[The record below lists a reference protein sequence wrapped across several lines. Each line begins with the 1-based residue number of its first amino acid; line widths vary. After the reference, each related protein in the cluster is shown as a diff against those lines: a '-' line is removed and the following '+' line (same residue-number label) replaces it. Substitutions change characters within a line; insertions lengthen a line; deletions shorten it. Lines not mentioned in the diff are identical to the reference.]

1 MSSVANVIDV
11 TDATFQKEVIERSKT
26 TPVVVDLWATWCGPC
41 KTLGP
46 ILEKVIGATGGK
58 VVLAKVDVDKNPAI
72 AQAFQV
78 QSIPAV
84 YAMKDGKIV
93 DGFVGAQS
101 EHVVEQFIKNLLPEQ
116 VVVDVKALLAK
127 GDEASLRQALEAEP
141 TNESVVVAL
150 ADLLTARKD
159 CSAALVL
166 LKTVPETERV
176 RTSIAAARAAFVSQ
190 DDYDKQL
197 TDLLVRVKTDEDAKS
212 EFLELL
218 AKMGPNDP
226 RTADYRKK
234 LTARLF

>member
-1 MSSVANVIDV
+1 MNKHAVL
-11 TDATFQKEVIERSKT
+11 Q
-26 TPVVVDLWATWCGPC
+26 L
-41 KTLGP
+41 
-46 ILEKVIGATGGK
+46 ILEKLAAEYHGAFI
-58 VVLAKVDVDKNPAI
+58 LAKVDVDKEQQLAGY
-72 AQAFQV
+72 FQIK
-78 QSIPAV
+78 SIPTV
-84 YAMKDGKIV
+84 MLLKDGKIV

-159 CSAALVL
+159 CSAALEL

-176 RTSIAAARAAFVSQ
+176 RTSIAAARAAFVPQ

>member
-1 MSSVANVIDV
+1 MAIDV
-11 TDATFQKEVIERSKT
+11 QDATFQKEVIEKSMIM
-26 TPVVVDLWATWCGPC
+26 PVIIDLWAQWCGPC

-46 ILEKVIGATGGK
+46 ILEKLTDATSGK
-58 VVLAKVDVDKNPAI
+58 VILAKVDVDSCPQI

-101 EHVVEQFIKNLLPEQ
+101 EHVVEQFIKNLLPEP

-127 GDEASLRQALEAEP
+127 GDEESLRAALAAEP
-141 TNESVVVAL
+141 TNEAVVVAL
-150 ADLLTARKD
+150 ADLLIARKD
-159 CSAALVL
+159 CSAALEL

-176 RTSIAAARAAFVSQ
+176 RTSVAADRAAFVPK
-190 DDYDKQL
+190 DDFDKQL
-197 TDLLVRVKTDEDAKS
+197 TDLLVRVKTDEDAKR

-218 AKMGPNDP
+218 DKMGPNDP
-226 RTADYRKK
+226 RTGDYRKK
-234 LTARLF
+234 LTTKLF

>member
-1 MSSVANVIDV
+1 MAIDV
-11 TDATFQKEVIERSKT
+11 TDATFQKEVIEKSMV
-26 TPVVVDLWATWCGPC
+26 TPVIIDLWAQWCGPC

-46 ILEKVIGATGGK
+46 ILEKLTAATKGK
-58 VVLAKVDVDKNPAI
+58 VILAKVDVDTCPQV

-116 VVVDVKALLAK
+116 VIVDVKALLAK

-159 CSAALVL
+159 CSAALEL

-176 RTSIAAARAAFVSQ
+176 RTSIAAARAAFVPQ

>member
-1 MSSVANVIDV
+1 MAIDV
-11 TDATFQKEVIERSKT
+11 TDATFQKEVIEKSMV
-26 TPVVVDLWATWCGPC
+26 TPVIIDLWAQWCGPC

-46 ILEKVIGATGGK
+46 ILEKLTAATKGK
-58 VVLAKVDVDKNPAI
+58 VILAKVDVDTCPQV

-116 VVVDVKALLAK
+116 VVVDVQALLAK

-150 ADLLTARKD
+150 ADLLIARKD
-159 CSAALVL
+159 C
-166 LKTVPETERV
+166 
-176 RTSIAAARAAFVSQ
+176 
-190 DDYDKQL
+190 
-197 TDLLVRVKTDEDAKS
+197 
-212 EFLELL
+212 
-218 AKMGPNDP
+218 
-226 RTADYRKK
+226 
-234 LTARLF
+234 

>member
-1 MSSVANVIDV
+1 MAIDI
-11 TDATFQKEVIERSKT
+11 TDATFQKEVIERSMI
-26 TPVVVDLWATWCGPC
+26 TPVVIDLWAQWCGPC

-46 ILEKVIGATGGK
+46 ILEKLTAATNGEVI
-58 VVLAKVDVDKNPAI
+58 LAKVDVDSCPQV

-101 EHVVEQFIKNLLPEQ
+101 ENVVSQFIKNLLPEP

-127 GDEASLRQALEAEP
+127 GDEASLRQALAAEP
-141 TNESVVVAL
+141 TNENVVVAL
-150 ADLLTARKD
+150 ADLLIARKD
-159 CSAALVL
+159 CAAALEI

-176 RTSIAAARAAFVSQ
+176 RIAMAAARAAFVPQ
-190 DDYDKQL
+190 DDFDKQL
-197 TDLLVRVKTDEDAKS
+197 TDLLVRVKTDEDAKR

-218 AKMGPNDP
+218 EKMGPNDP
-226 RTADYRKK
+226 RTGDYRKK
-234 LTARLF
+234 LTTKLF

>member
-1 MSSVANVIDV
+1 MAIDV
-11 TDATFQKEVIERSKT
+11 TDATFQKEVIERSMI
-26 TPVVVDLWATWCGPC
+26 TPVVIDLWAQWCGPC

-46 ILEKVIGATGGK
+46 ILEKLTAATNGEVI
-58 VVLAKVDVDKNPAI
+58 LAKVDVDSCPQV

-101 EHVVEQFIKNLLPEQ
+101 ENVVSQFIKNLLPEP

-127 GDEASLRQALEAEP
+127 GDEASLRQALAAEP
-141 TNESVVVAL
+141 TNENVVVAL
-150 ADLLTARKD
+150 ADLLIARKD
-159 CSAALVL
+159 CAAALEI

-176 RTSIAAARAAFVSQ
+176 RTAVAAARAAFVPQ
-190 DDYDKQL
+190 DDFDKQL
-197 TDLLVRVKTDEDAKS
+197 TDLLVRVKTDEEAKR

-218 AKMGPNDP
+218 EKMGPNDP
-226 RTADYRKK
+226 RTGDYRKK
-234 LTARLF
+234 LTTKLF

>member
-1 MSSVANVIDV
+1 MAIDV
-11 TDATFQKEVIERSKT
+11 TDATFQEEVIEKSKV
-26 TPVVVDLWATWCGPC
+26 TPVIIDLWAQWCGPC

-46 ILEKVIGATGGK
+46 ILEKLTAATNGK
-58 VVLAKVDVDKNPAI
+58 VILAKVDVDSCPQV

-101 EHVVEQFIKNLLPEQ
+101 EHVVEQFIKNLLPEP

-127 GDEASLRQALEAEP
+127 GDEASLRQALAAEP

-150 ADLLTARKD
+150 ADLLIARKD
-159 CSAALVL
+159 CAAALEL

-176 RTSIAAARAAFVSQ
+176 RTAVAAARAAFVPN
-190 DDYDKQL
+190 DDFDKQL
-197 TDLLVRVKTDEDAKS
+197 TDLLVRVKTDEDAKR
-212 EFLELL
+212 EFLEVLE
-218 AKMGPNDP
+218 KMGPNDP
-226 RTADYRKK
+226 RTGDYRKK

>member
-1 MSSVANVIDV
+1 MDV
-11 TDATFQKEVIERSKT
+11 TDATFQKEVIEKSMV
-26 TPVVVDLWATWCGPC
+26 TPVVIDLWAQWCGPC

-46 ILEKVIGATGGK
+46 ILEKLTAATNGK
-58 VVLAKVDVDKNPAI
+58 VILAKVDVESCPQV
-72 AQAFQV
+72 AQAFQA

-101 EHVVEQFIKNLLPEQ
+101 EHVVSQFIKNLMPEP

-141 TNESVVVAL
+141 TNENVVVAL
-150 ADLLTARKD
+150 ADLLIARKD
-159 CSAALVL
+159 CATALEI

-176 RTSIAAARAAFVSQ
+176 RTAVAAARAAFVPQ
-190 DDYDKQL
+190 DDFDKQL
-197 TDLLVRVKTDEDAKS
+197 TDLLVRVKTDEDAKR

-218 AKMGPNDP
+218 EKMGPNDP
-226 RTADYRKK
+226 RTGDYRKK
-234 LTARLF
+234 LTTKLF

>member
-1 MSSVANVIDV
+1 MAIDV
-11 TDATFQKEVIERSKT
+11 TDATFQKEVIEKSMV
-26 TPVVVDLWATWCGPC
+26 TPVIIDLWAQWCGPC

-46 ILEKVIGATGGK
+46 ILEKLTAATKGK
-58 VVLAKVDVDKNPAI
+58 VILAKVDVDTCPQV

-159 CSAALVL
+159 CSAALEL

-176 RTSIAAARAAFVSQ
+176 RTAIAAARAAFVPQ

-197 TDLLVRVKTDEDAKS
+197 NDLLVRVKTDEEAKR

>member
-1 MSSVANVIDV
+1 MAIDV
-11 TDATFQKEVIERSKT
+11 TDATFQKEVIEKSMV
-26 TPVVVDLWATWCGPC
+26 TPVIIDLWAQWCGPC

-46 ILEKVIGATGGK
+46 ILEKLTEATKGK
-58 VVLAKVDVDKNPAI
+58 VILAKVDVDTCPQV

-101 EHVVEQFIKNLLPEQ
+101 EHVVEQFIKNLLPAQ

-127 GDEASLRQALEAEP
+127 GDEASLRQALDAEP

-159 CSAALVL
+159 CSAALEL

-176 RTSIAAARAAFVSQ
+176 RTSIAAARAAFVPR

-197 TDLLVRVKTDEDAKS
+197 TDLLVRVKTDEQAKS

>member
-1 MSSVANVIDV
+1 MAIDV
-11 TDATFQKEVIERSKT
+11 TDATFQKEVIEKSMV
-26 TPVVVDLWATWCGPC
+26 TPVIIDLWAQWCGPC

-46 ILEKVIGATGGK
+46 ILEKLTAATKGK
-58 VVLAKVDVDKNPAI
+58 VILAKVDVDTCPQV

-116 VVVDVKALLAK
+116 VVVDVQALLAK

-150 ADLLTARKD
+150 ADLLIARKD
-159 CSAALVL
+159 CSVALEL

-176 RTSIAAARAAFVSQ
+176 RNSIAAARAAFVPQ

-197 TDLLVRVKTDEDAKS
+197 TDLLVRVKTDEQAKS

-226 RTADYRKK
+226 RTGDYRKK

>member
-1 MSSVANVIDV
+1 MAIDV
-11 TDATFQKEVIERSKT
+11 TDATFQKEVIEKSMV
-26 TPVVVDLWATWCGPC
+26 TPVIIDLWAQWCGPC

-46 ILEKVIGATGGK
+46 ILEKLTAATKGK
-58 VVLAKVDVDKNPAI
+58 VILAKVDVDTCPQV

-159 CSAALVL
+159 CSAALEL

-176 RTSIAAARAAFVSQ
+176 RTAIAAARAAFVPQ

-197 TDLLVRVKTDEDAKS
+197 NDLLVRVKTDEESKR

>member
-1 MSSVANVIDV
+1 
-11 TDATFQKEVIERSKT
+11 
-26 TPVVVDLWATWCGPC
+26 
-41 KTLGP
+41 
-46 ILEKVIGATGGK
+46 
-58 VVLAKVDVDKNPAI
+58 
-72 AQAFQV
+72 
-78 QSIPAV
+78 
-84 YAMKDGKIV
+84 
-93 DGFVGAQS
+93 
-101 EHVVEQFIKNLLPEQ
+101 
-116 VVVDVKALLAK
+116 
-127 GDEASLRQALEAEP
+127 LRQALEAEP

-159 CSAALVL
+159 CSAALEL

-176 RTSIAAARAAFVSQ
+176 RTAIAAARAAFVPQ

-197 TDLLVRVKTDEDAKS
+197 NDLLVRVKTDEEAKR

>member
-1 MSSVANVIDV
+1 MAIDV
-11 TDATFQKEVIERSKT
+11 TDATFQKEVIEKSMV
-26 TPVVVDLWATWCGPC
+26 TPVIIDLWAQWCGPC

-46 ILEKVIGATGGK
+46 ILEKLTAATQGK
-58 VVLAKVDVDKNPAI
+58 VILVKVDVDSCPQV

-101 EHVVEQFIKNLLPEQ
+101 ENVVEQFIKNLLPEQ

-127 GDEASLRQALEAEP
+127 GDEASLRQALVAEP

-150 ADLLTARKD
+150 ADLLIARKD
-159 CSAALVL
+159 CTAALEL

-176 RTSIAAARAAFVSQ
+176 RTAVVAARAAFVPQ
-190 DDYDKQL
+190 DDFDKQL
-197 TDLLVRVKTDEDAKS
+197 TDLLVRVKTDEDAKR

-218 AKMGPNDP
+218 EKMGPNDP

-234 LTARLF
+234 LTTRLF

>member
-1 MSSVANVIDV
+1 MAIDV
-11 TDATFQKEVIERSKT
+11 TDATFQKEVIEKSIV
-26 TPVVVDLWATWCGPC
+26 TPVIIDLWAQWCGPC

-46 ILEKVIGATGGK
+46 ILEKLTAATQGK
-58 VVLAKVDVDKNPAI
+58 VILVKVDVDSCPQV

-101 EHVVEQFIKNLLPEQ
+101 ENVVEQFIKNLLPEQ

-127 GDEASLRQALEAEP
+127 GDEASLRQALVAEP

-150 ADLLTARKD
+150 ADLLIARKD
-159 CSAALVL
+159 CTAALEL
-166 LKTVPETERV
+166 LKTMPETERV
-176 RTSIAAARAAFVSQ
+176 RTAVAAARAAFVPQ
-190 DDYDKQL
+190 DDFDKQL
-197 TDLLVRVKTDEDAKS
+197 TDLLVRVKTDEDAKR

-218 AKMGPNDP
+218 EKMGPNDP

-234 LTARLF
+234 LTTRLF

>member
-1 MSSVANVIDV
+1 MAIDV
-11 TDATFQKEVIERSKT
+11 TDATFQKEVIEKSMV
-26 TPVVVDLWATWCGPC
+26 TPVIIDLWAQWCGPC

-46 ILEKVIGATGGK
+46 IIEKLTAATQGKVIL
-58 VVLAKVDVDKNPAI
+58 VKVDVDSCPQV

-101 EHVVEQFIKNLLPEQ
+101 ENVVEQFIKNLLPEQ

-127 GDEASLRQALEAEP
+127 GDEASLRQALVAEP

-150 ADLLTARKD
+150 ADLLIARKD
-159 CSAALVL
+159 CTAALEL

-176 RTSIAAARAAFVSQ
+176 RTAVAAARAAFVPQ
-190 DDYDKQL
+190 DDCDKQL
-197 TDLLVRVKTDEDAKS
+197 TELLVRVKTDEDATR

-218 AKMGPNDP
+218 EKMGPNDP

-234 LTARLF
+234 LTTRLF

>member
-1 MSSVANVIDV
+1 MAIDV
-11 TDATFQKEVIERSKT
+11 TDATFQKEVIEKSKV
-26 TPVVVDLWATWCGPC
+26 TPVIIDLWAQWCGPC

-46 ILEKVIGATGGK
+46 ILEKLTAATNGK
-58 VVLAKVDVDKNPAI
+58 VILAKVDVDSCPQV

-101 EHVVEQFIKNLLPEQ
+101 EHVVEQFIKNLLPEP

-127 GDEASLRQALEAEP
+127 GDEASLRQALAAEP

-150 ADLLTARKD
+150 ADLLIARKD
-159 CSAALVL
+159 CAAALEL

-176 RTSIAAARAAFVSQ
+176 RTAVAAARAAFVPN
-190 DDYDKQL
+190 DDFDKQL
-197 TDLLVRVKTDEDAKS
+197 TDLLVRVKTDEDAKR
-212 EFLELL
+212 EFL
-218 AKMGPNDP
+218 
-226 RTADYRKK
+226 
-234 LTARLF
+234 